1 MRSSILGWH
10 KGEEIFRITKPDISG
25 TNSFCHRSDIGT
37 TEERRATMKKEFVV
51 GVTGASGAIYA
62 RRLLEVLCKD
72 ALVHIIIS
80 DVARQIATYE
90 GIAFEGFDATYHAND
105 KLFASIASG
114 SHRYDGMV
122 VIPCS
127 SKTLAAIANGYADNL
142 ITRTADVCLK
152 EHRTCIL
159 VTREMPLSK
168 IHLKNMLAAKEA
180 GATIMPASPGF
191 YSKPKKIDDLV
202 DMVVARVLDHLG
214 VEHEL
219 VQRWSGYDA

>member
-1 MRSSILGWH
+1 
-10 KGEEIFRITKPDISG
+10 
-25 TNSFCHRSDIGT
+25 
-37 TEERRATMKKEFVV
+37 MKKEIVV

-62 RRLLEVLCKD
+62 RRLLEVLCRE
-72 ALVHIIIS
+72 ATVHIIIS
-80 DVARQIATYE
+80 EVAAKIASHE
-90 GIAFEGFDATYHAND
+90 GVTFEGLDAEYHKND

-114 SHRYDGMV
+114 SHTYDGMV

-159 VTREMPLSK
+159 VTREMPLSQ
-168 IHLKNMLAAKEA
+168 IHLKNMLAAHEA

-191 YSKPKKIDDLV
+191 YARPATIDDLV

-214 VEHEL
+214 VDHTL
-219 VQRWSGYDA
+219 GQRWSGYDA